1 MTSIDLYLTQA
12 EHRELVDEYRAID
25 NNEDRLAW
33 LMERPALQPA
43 IPAEQVTDDRKVPGC
58 LSGLWL
64 NGTVT
69 DGVCSFAAK
78 SESDMVQGIG
88 SFICDLYSQRSP
100 AEVLA
105 IGDSM
110 VQVLGLE
117 RLLST
122 TRKRAVSS
130 TVSYILHTARSHIGI
145 EVAA

>member
-1 MTSIDLYLTQA
+1 MTSIDRYLTLG
-12 EHRELVDEYRAID
+12 EHRELVEEYRALD

-43 IPAEQVTDDRKVPGC
+43 IPAELLTDDRKVPGC

-64 NGTVT
+64 NGAVT
-69 DGVCSFAAK
+69 DGVCRFAAK

-88 SFICDLYSQRSP
+88 SFICDLYSHRSP

-105 IGDSM
+105 LGDSM

-130 TVSYILHTARSHIGI
+130 TVSYILHTARSHLGL